1 MSSRVPE
8 PRTVVPPL
16 PGAAT
21 SQDSPLPGR
30 GRKALLGLALGM
42 AVSAVFLWLA
52 VRDANLASVW
62 RSLNEARASLVA
74 LAVVAMAG
82 VYLIQALRW
91 RSIVASPRLGTAR
104 FVEMVVSGVACN
116 NVLPARLGDLLR
128 ARWLSREARI
138 PSGRAFGTVVLDRGS
153 DLVSLLLLLALGL
166 AAVGNR
172 STWLM
177 SMAIAAAVGVLALG
191 ALILGARVFIRR
203 DAGALRRFGLIGRLV
218 RDAVQLLA
226 EPMGRRRPLGWL
238 VLSLCAWLVWAL
250 GAIAVARAL
259 GFRLGLTEAIFVT
272 AVMNLGVAI
281 PSAPGFVGSYEWLG
295 VASLRLFGVHQSQ
308 ALAFA
313 IVLHASWYVP
323 TTLAGGAALGIRA
336 YLRLHRH
343 AWAAGPRSRRLG
355 KATAYERS

>member
-1 MSSRVPE
+1 
-8 PRTVVPPL
+8 
-16 PGAAT
+16 
-21 SQDSPLPGR
+21 
-30 GRKALLGLALGM
+30 M

-91 RSIVASPRLGTAR
+91 RSIVTSPRLGTAR